1 MDLDQQIINLLKILR
16 KKSDDAQNLLYIP
29 AANVEERR
37 AQFANFEKLINYF
50 YTIQMLYSEE
60 GNNYDRQ
67 ANIEPPV
74 MTLNEI
80 MQLKT
85 KINHKKESLY
95 GSGEHYKK
103 LAGELSENLE
113 NIIPY
118 VYTAAP
124 AAGGALYR
132 NRKKKTQNKQRLNRH
147 SKKRNNKGK
156 YSKRH

>member
-132 NRKKKTQNKQRLNRH
+132 NRKKKNTKQTKTKP
-147 SKKRNNKGK
+147 SFKKTKQQRKIF
-156 YSKRH
+156 